1 MKTTSLP
8 ELGNTAEP
16 TSAPRSATFTHDV
29 CVVGGCGHVG
39 LPLALTFADHGL
51 KVSIYDIN
59 DDSVQQVKSGQMPFR
74 ENGAD
79 ELMQRVQSGQNP
91 LSPSSAPEIVS
102 EARCVVVV
110 IGTPVDEH
118 LNPTFHSM
126 RRFFS
131 RLVPHL
137 REGQCVILRSTVYPG
152 STEKMRD
159 FLASKG
165 VKVHVAYCPER
176 VAEGKA
182 IEELKALP
190 QLVAGCDDEA
200 TRIAEELFGTIA
212 QTIIR
217 VKPIEAELT
226 KIFANAWRYIQFA
239 TANQFLMIA
248 TEHGVDFYRIYD
260 ALTREYPRMAGLPK
274 GGFAAGP
281 CLFKDTM
288 QLVAAT
294 NNTFALGHAAM
305 LINEGLPNFIVRQL
319 KERHD
324 LSNKRVGVLGMAFK
338 ADSDDPRES
347 LSYKLR
353 KILEYEAA
361 QVLCT
366 DPFVR
371 DPALVSLEEVLAESD
386 IIIVAAPH
394 KEYRDLRYREGQHV
408 VDIWNTYGKGT
419 MLA

>member
-1 MKTTSLP
+1 MSDPEARRSTSLMDRVF
-8 ELGNTAEP
+8 A
-16 TSAPRSATFTHDV
+16 HDV

-59 DDSVQQVKSGQMPFR
+59 EASVEKVRNAEMPFR
-74 ENGAD
+74 ETGAN
-79 ELMQRVQSGQNP
+79 ELIQRVQSGKNP
-91 LSPSSAPEIVS
+91 VHPTSSPEVVS

-118 LNPTFHSM
+118 LNPTFHAM

-137 REGQCVILRSTVYPG
+137 RDGQCIILRSTVYPG
-152 STEKMRD
+152 STEKMHD
-159 FLASKG
+159 FLVSKG
-165 VKVHVAYCPER
+165 LNVHVAYCPER

-182 IEELKALP
+182 IEELKSLP
-190 QLVAGCDDEA
+190 QIVAGCDETA
-200 TRIAEELFGTIA
+200 AQMAEELYRTIA
-212 QTIIR
+212 RSIIR
-217 VKPIEAELT
+217 LKPIEAELT
-226 KIFANAWRYIQFA
+226 KVFANAWRYIQFA

-248 TEHGVDFYRIYD
+248 TDHNVDFYRIHD
-260 ALTREYPRMAGLPK
+260 ALTRDYPRMAGLPT

-281 CLFKDTM
+281 CLLKDTM
-288 QLVAAT
+288 QLAAAT
-294 NNTFALGHAAM
+294 DNTFALGHAAM
-305 LINEGLPNFIVRQL
+305 LINEGMPNFIVRQI

-324 LSNKRVGVLGMAFK
+324 LSRMTVGVLGMAFK

-366 DPFVR
+366 DPYVR
-371 DPALVSLEEVLAESD
+371 DEALIALDEVLAQSD
-386 IIIVAAPH
+386 MIIVAAPH
-394 KEYRDLRYREGQHV
+394 KQYRGLQFRPEQHV
-408 VDIWNTYGKGT
+408 VDIWNIYGKGT

>member
-1 MKTTSLP
+1 MP
-8 ELGNTAEP
+8 FAYD
-16 TSAPRSATFTHDV
+16 A
-29 CVVGGCGHVG
+29 CIVGGCGHVG
-39 LPLALTFADHGL
+39 LPLALTFANHGL

-59 DDSVQQVKSGQMPFR
+59 EASVEKVRNGEMPFR
-74 ENGAD
+74 ETGAQ
-79 ELMQRVQSGQNP
+79 ELIRSVQSGKNP
-91 LSPSSAPEIVS
+91 VQPSTSPEVVS
-102 EARCVVVV
+102 QARCVVVV

-118 LNPTFHSM
+118 LNPTFHAM

-137 REGQCVILRSTVYPG
+137 RDGQCIILRSTVYPG

-165 VKVHVAYCPER
+165 LNVHVAYCPER

-182 IEELKALP
+182 IEELKTLP
-190 QLVAGCDDEA
+190 QIVAGCDETA
-200 TRIAEELFGTIA
+200 TRIAEELYRTIA
-212 QTIIR
+212 RSIIR
-217 VKPIEAELT
+217 LKPVEAELT
-226 KIFANAWRYIQFA
+226 KVFANAWRYIQFA

-248 TEHGVDFYRIYD
+248 TDHDVDFYRIHD
-260 ALTREYPRMAGLPK
+260 ALTRDYPRMAGLPT

-281 CLFKDTM
+281 CLLKDTM
-288 QLVAAT
+288 QLAAAT
-294 NNTFALGHAAM
+294 DNTFALGHAAM
-305 LINEGLPNFIVRQL
+305 LINEGMPNFIVRQL

-324 LSNKRVGVLGMAFK
+324 LSRMTIGVLGMAFK

-366 DPFVR
+366 DPYVR
-371 DPALVSLEEVLAESD
+371 DEALLPLEEVMEQAD
-386 IIIVAAPH
+386 AVIIAAPH
-394 KEYRDLRYREGQHV
+394 KQYRDLRFGGGQHV
-408 VDIWNTYGKGT
+408 VDIWNIYGKGT

>member
-1 MKTTSLP
+1 MTRPIP
-8 ELGNTAEP
+8 EASSIEY
-16 TSAPRSATFTHDV
+16 DV

-51 KVSIYDIN
+51 DVAIYDIN
-59 DDSVQQVKSGQMPFR
+59 DAAVQKVRAAEMPFR
-74 ENGAD
+74 ENGAS
-79 ELMQRVQSGQNP
+79 ELMRRVMSSKHP
-91 LSPSSAPEIVS
+91 LHPSSSPEVVS
-102 EARCVVVV
+102 SAKCVIVV

-126 RRFFS
+126 RRFFA

-137 REGQCVILRSTVYPG
+137 RDGQCVILRSTVFPG

-159 FLASKG
+159 FLRAKG
-165 VKVHVAYCPER
+165 ANVHVAYCPER

-182 IEELKALP
+182 LEELQSLP
-190 QLVAGCDDEA
+190 QIVSGCDDEA
-200 TRIAEELFGTIA
+200 IRVAGELFSRIAKS
-212 QTIIR
+212 IIHLS
-217 VKPIEAELT
+217 PTEAELT
-226 KIFANAWRYIQFA
+226 KVFANAWRYIQFA

-248 TEHGVDFYRIYD
+248 TQHGVDFYRIYE
-260 ALTREYPRMAGLPK
+260 ALTRDYPRMAGLPK

-281 CLFKDTM
+281 CLLKDTM
-288 QLVAAT
+288 QLAAAT
-294 NNTFALGHAAM
+294 QNTFALGHAAM
-305 LINEGLPNFIVRQL
+305 LINEGMPNFVVRQL
-319 KERHD
+319 KDNHD
-324 LSNKRVGVLGMAFK
+324 LASLRVGVLGMAFK

-366 DPFVR
+366 DPYVA
-371 DPALVSLEEVLAESD
+371 DDALVPLEDVLAQSD
-386 IIIVAAPH
+386 VIVIAAPH
-394 KEYRDLRYREGQHV
+394 VQYRGLEFREGQHV

-419 MLA
+419 KFA